1 MRGTETQAGK
11 IMELFQQVE
20 RTGKYLRLNWTQ
32 QLIIQVKIGNENGNH
47 R

>member
-1 MRGTETQAGK
+1 MR
-11 IMELFQQVE
+11 VE

-32 QLIIQVKIGNENGNH
+32 QLIIQVKIGNENGNY